1 MSPFDMKVKESESS
15 PSLTLDRTEEEW
27 FADRSRES
35 KRLLRTSPTTPPP
48 PIGDPFADG
57 WFR

>member
-1 MSPFDMKVKESESS
+1 MSSFDNKVKESESNGPAS
-15 PSLTLDRTEEEW
+15 FHHAEESW

-48 PIGDPFADG
+48 PMGDPIADS

>member
-1 MSPFDMKVKESESS
+1 MASPK
-15 PSLTLDRTEEEW
+15 PQINIPQNPQLNLDEEAW
-27 FADRSRES
+27 FTDRNRET

-48 PIGDPFADG
+48 PIGDELADR

>member
-1 MSPFDMKVKESESS
+1 MSPFDTKVKESQVAPTTSFNRS
-15 PSLTLDRTEEEW
+15 EEDW

-48 PIGDPFADG
+48 PIGDMFADR

>member
-1 MSPFDMKVKESESS
+1 MSAFDLKVKESESAAPQS
-15 PSLTLDRTEEEW
+15 FHHSEEAW

-48 PIGDPFADG
+48 PIGDTECDR